1 MNDNKIFSQYGLIGS
16 ELELR
21 KNVTITKNGNGRI
34 KKIESEEPEDYLSF
48 SYNRP
53 SDLII
58 PGLINSHVHIGDS
71 FAKEFGYNR
80 GLIEIVAPPDGLK
93 HRLLNSVSEKVIIHG
108 IRKALNEMTSNG
120 ITCFIDFREGGL
132 QGVKLLK
139 GAIKNSTIR
148 TIIFGRFNSEKEIS
162 KVLQLADGI
171 GLSSYSS
178 ISEVEKNILE
188 KSKLQSNKLIAC
200 HVAELKRNL
209 NLFNEILQDD
219 LIDIFVHGT
228 QFQRYEL
235 ERIKKKSLILC
246 PRSNA
251 YFGVGLPPINEIF
264 DLKIPI
270 ALGTDN
276 IMANSPNLFE
286 ELRFTY
292 YILKGLNKKLPKD
305 LFHSYI
311 IQRTNSNNIKQVYI
325 GGNIVFER

>member
-1 MNDNKIFSQYGLIGS
+1 MNYNRIFSHYGLIGE

-21 KNVTITKNGNGRI
+21 KNVLITLNKNGRI

-48 SYNRP
+48 NSKMP

-80 GLIEIVAPPDGLK
+80 GLIEIVAPPNGLK
-93 HRLLNSVSEKVIIHG
+93 HKLLKSMPEKVILQG
-108 IRKALNEMTSNG
+108 IRKSIKEMVNNG
-120 ITCFIDFREGGL
+120 ITCFNDFREGGL
-132 QGVKLLK
+132 EGIKLLK
-139 GAIKNSTIR
+139 KAIKNKSIR

-162 KVLQLADGI
+162 KVLELADGI

-188 KSKLQSNKLIAC
+188 RNKLQSNKLIAC

-235 ERIKKKSLILC
+235 ERIKEKSLILC

-264 DLKIPI
+264 DLKISI

-292 YILKGLNKKLPKD
+292 YILKGLNKK
-305 LFHSYI
+305 
-311 IQRTNSNNIKQVYI
+311 
-325 GGNIVFER
+325 